1 MKTILEKAKKWFAAS
16 LSEVPAFRELCKV
29 VVRLITKSV
38 KKEDA
43 SADKFAFDELRAKTK
58 NAQIAVGGA
67 LIVLVT
73 VLFMLGH
80 GDSHSRPESGI
91 IHADADMRKAI
102 LAQLEQERRRAARAE
117 VEQREAELKRAE
129 KEAAREA
136 AEESRK
142 RKHEE
147 LGAWYRSER
156 KRLEERKKDE
166 LSKLEK
172 AKNNRAH
179 DILVEHNWPQIKFPF
194 LDDIIIAD
202 LLPEK
207 YRSYA
212 LTECPITIKDIPIFT
227 SMRIDGAQV
236 DGIVNGIRLEGRVP
250 MTVETAIDWM
260 QKLSRKL
267 DAAWSIKHMN
277 LGKDQIFPDGGHEIA
292 GRSWKGLP
300 EWHALFQCQVHK
312 TDDGQIAKFTLDI
325 DSYDLPRLV
334 REQLDKEYWKS
345 VEKFEADFKAQEERL
360 GNELHRK
367 QKEVK

>member
-1 MKTILEKAKKWFAAS
+1 MNTVKKWLSDLKAEMPMFAQ
-16 LSEVPAFRELCKV
+16 LCRTIGTL
-29 VVRLITKSV
+29 VRKSIR
-38 KKEDA
+38 KEDIT
-43 SADKFAFDELRAKTK
+43 ADKAQTIALQKQTVKSQLVVGTCVVLLLFAVFR
-58 NAQIAVGGA
+58 GCSRGA
-67 LIVLVT
+67 PL
-73 VLFMLGH
+73 
-80 GDSHSRPESGI
+80 ESGI
-91 IHADADMRKAI
+91 IHADGDLRKFLMEQQAAQQKQDAERRERERVADEQRKAEEVKMEADEKHR
-102 LAQLEQERRRAARAE
+102 AQ
-117 VEQREAELKRAE
+117 
-129 KEAAREA
+129 
-136 AEESRK
+136 
-142 RKHEE
+142 KHEE

-194 LDDIIIAD
+194 LDDIIIAE

-236 DGIVNGIRLEGRVP
+236 DGIVDGIRLEGRVP

-292 GRSWKGLP
+292 GRSWEGLP

-345 VEKFEADFKAQEERL
+345 VEKFEADFKTQEERL
-360 GNELHRK
+360 GNELHRR
-367 QKEVK
+367 QNEVR